1 MKKGRWLALSVLK
14 GSYEFDIKGVILQRY
29 MCYTCMFLNTLCLVC
44 GGGGVCRRTLMPGW
58 GGVWG

>member
-1 MKKGRWLALSVLK
+1 MKKGRWVALSVLK

-44 GGGGVCRRTLMPGW
+44 GGGGGYAEGR
-58 GGVWG
+58 